1 MTDYM
6 KISEITDG
14 VNVIKIVGDKK
25 IADIDGKTEMF
36 DSSVDIS
43 QVFRYI
49 HLVKEV
55 NFLKKRITVKE

>member
-6 KISEITDG
+6 KITDG
-14 VNVIKIVGDKK
+14 VNVIEIVGDKK

-36 DSSVDIS
+36 DSSVDLS
-43 QVFRYI
+43 DVFRYI
-49 HLVKEV
+49 HLVKEI

>member
-1 MTDYM
+1 M
-6 KISEITDG
+6 KVTEITDG

-49 HLVKEV
+49 HLVKEA
-55 NFLKKRITVKE
+55 NFLKKKLSAKE